1 MVKRRESDDILN
13 KIHKKIRLDLFKHIS
28 RSERE
33 IYIHIY
39 IVCLY
44 IRLPHSY
51 IQKFDENINNELF
64 LLIFVLFRT
73 IMFHEVNIML
83 SKTTTFRPIC
93 YFLKIYF

>member
-1 MVKRRESDDILN
+1 M
-13 KIHKKIRLDLFKHIS
+13 HIIYMHTYIVS
-28 RSERE
+28 
-33 IYIHIY
+33 IMTTTQLYIH
-39 IVCLY
+39 
-44 IRLPHSY
+44 
-51 IQKFDENINNELF
+51 KFDENINNELF